1 MAIESFDEEPM
12 CEINVIP
19 LVDITLVLLI
29 IFMVA
34 TPFMTQSRLSV
45 TLPQAITDEAKD
57 KEYVTITIDKDA
69 NISINEKNVY
79 TPKEMEQ
86 VIAQKLMKVNEKNVY
101 TPKEMEQVIAQKL
114 MKVNEKII
122 IIKADLAIDHGT
134 VIDALDAAK
143 KAQPKKIYFAT
154 QHKKE
159 MQ

>member
-1 MAIESFDEEPM
+1 MAVDTSFDEEPV

-57 KEYVTITIDKDA
+57 KEYVTITIDKNA
-69 NISINEKNVY
+69 NIS
-79 TPKEMEQ
+79 
-86 VIAQKLMKVNEKNVY
+86 VNEKNVY
-101 TPKEMEQVIAQKL
+101 TPKELEQVLAQKL

-143 KAQPKKIYFAT
+143 KAKPKKIYFAT
-154 QHKKE
+154 QHKKD
-159 MQ
+159 

>member
-1 MAIESFDEEPM
+1 MAVDTNFDEEPM
-12 CEINVIP
+12 CEINIIP

-57 KEYVTITIDKDA
+57 KEYVTITIDKNA
-69 NISINEKNVY
+69 NVSI
-79 TPKEMEQ
+79 
-86 VIAQKLMKVNEKNVY
+86 NEKNVY

-122 IIKADLAIDHGT
+122 IIKADLDIDHGT

-143 KAQPKKIYFAT
+143 KANPKKIYFAT

-159 MQ
+159 MK

>member
-1 MAIESFDEEPM
+1 MAVDTSFDEEPM

-57 KEYVTITIDKDA
+57 KEYVTITIDKNA
-69 NISINEKNVY
+69 NIS
-79 TPKEMEQ
+79 
-86 VIAQKLMKVNEKNVY
+86 VNEKNVY
-101 TPKEMEQVIAQKL
+101 TPKEMEEVIAKKL
-114 MKVNEKII
+114 MKVNEKVI
-122 IIKADLAIDHGT
+122 IIKADLEIDHGT
-134 VIDALDAAK
+134 VIDALDIAK
-143 KAQPKKIYFAT
+143 KLKPKKIYFAT

-159 MQ
+159 LK

>member
-45 TLPQAITDEAKD
+45 VLPQAITDEAKD

-69 NISINEKNVY
+69 NVSINEKNVY

-86 VIAQKLMKVNEKNVY
+86 VIARKLMKVD
-101 TPKEMEQVIAQKL
+101 
-114 MKVNEKII
+114 EKII
-122 IIKADLAIDHGT
+122 IIKADLEIDHGT

>member
-69 NISINEKNVY
+69 NVSINEKNVY

-86 VIAQKLMKVNEKNVY
+86 VIAQKLMK
-101 TPKEMEQVIAQKL
+101 ID
-114 MKVNEKII
+114 EKII
-122 IIKADLAIDHGT
+122 IIKADLEIDHGT

-143 KAQPKKIYFAT
+143 KAKPKKIYFAT

-159 MQ
+159 IQ

>member
-12 CEINVIP
+12 VEINVIP

-45 TLPQAITDEAKD
+45 TLPKAITDEAKD
-57 KEYVTITIDKDA
+57 KEYVTITIDKYA
-69 NISINEKNVY
+69 NISI
-79 TPKEMEQ
+79 
-86 VIAQKLMKVNEKNVY
+86 NEKNVY

-122 IIKADLAIDHGT
+122 IIKADLDIDHGT
-134 VIDALDAAK
+134 VVDALDAAK
-143 KAQPKKIYFAT
+143 KSKPKKIYFAT

-159 MQ
+159 IQ

>member
-45 TLPQAITDEAKD
+45 TLPKAITDEAKD

-69 NISINEKNVY
+69 NVSI
-79 TPKEMEQ
+79 
-86 VIAQKLMKVNEKNVY
+86 NEKNVY

-122 IIKADLAIDHGT
+122 IIKADLDIDHGT

-159 MQ
+159 QL

>member
-1 MAIESFDEEPM
+1 MAVDTSFDEEPM

-45 TLPQAITDEAKD
+45 TLPQAVTDEAKD
-57 KEYVTITIDKDA
+57 KEYVTITIDKNA
-69 NISINEKNVY
+69 NVS
-79 TPKEMEQ
+79 
-86 VIAQKLMKVNEKNVY
+86 VNEKNVY
-101 TPKEMEQVIAQKL
+101 TPKEMEEVIAKKL

-122 IIKADLAIDHGT
+122 IIKADLEIDHGT

-143 KAQPKKIYFAT
+143 KASPKKIYFAT

-159 MQ
+159 FK

>member
-1 MAIESFDEEPM
+1 MAVDTNFDEEPM

-34 TPFMTQSRLSV
+34 TPFMTQSRLSI
-45 TLPQAITDEAKD
+45 TLPQAVTDEAKD
-57 KEYVTITIDKDA
+57 KEYVTITIDKNA
-69 NISINEKNVY
+69 NISI
-79 TPKEMEQ
+79 
-86 VIAQKLMKVNEKNVY
+86 NEKNVY

-122 IIKADLAIDHGT
+122 IIKADLDIDHGT

-143 KAQPKKIYFAT
+143 KANPKKIYFAT
-154 QHKKE
+154 QHKKDKI
-159 MQ
+159 

>member
-45 TLPQAITDEAKD
+45 TLPKAITDEAKD

-69 NISINEKNVY
+69 NVSI
-79 TPKEMEQ
+79 
-86 VIAQKLMKVNEKNVY
+86 NEKNVY

-122 IIKADLAIDHGT
+122 IIKADLDIDHGT

-143 KAQPKKIYFAT
+143 KAQPKKIYFAI

-159 MQ
+159 QL

>member
-1 MAIESFDEEPM
+1 MAADSFDEEPM
-12 CEINVIP
+12 VEINIIP
-19 LVDITLVLLI
+19 LVDVSLVLLI

-45 TLPQAITDEAKD
+45 TLPQAVTDEAKD

-69 NISINEKNVY
+69 NISVNEKDVY

-86 VIAQKLMKVNEKNVY
+86 VIAQKLM
-101 TPKEMEQVIAQKL
+101 QVD
-114 MKVNEKII
+114 EKII
-122 IIKADLAIDHGT
+122 IIKADLEIDHGT

-143 KAQPKKIYFAT
+143 KANPKKIYFAT

-159 MQ
+159 QLQ

>member
-1 MAIESFDEEPM
+1 MAVDSFDEEPM
-12 CEINVIP
+12 VEINIIP
-19 LVDITLVLLI
+19 LVDVSLVLLI

-45 TLPQAITDEAKD
+45 TLPQAVTDEAKD

-69 NISINEKNVY
+69 NIS
-79 TPKEMEQ
+79 
-86 VIAQKLMKVNEKNVY
+86 VNEKNVY

-122 IIKADLAIDHGT
+122 IIKADLNIDHGT
-134 VIDALDAAK
+134 VIDALDVAK
-143 KAQPKKIYFAT
+143 KANPKKIYFAT

-159 MQ
+159 QLQ

>member
-1 MAIESFDEEPM
+1 MAVDTSFDEEPM

-34 TPFMTQSRLSV
+34 TPFMTQSRLSI
-45 TLPQAITDEAKD
+45 TLPQAVTDEAKD
-57 KEYVTITIDKDA
+57 KEYVTITIDKNA
-69 NISINEKNVY
+69 NVSI
-79 TPKEMEQ
+79 
-86 VIAQKLMKVNEKNVY
+86 NEKNVY

-122 IIKADLAIDHGT
+122 IIKADLDIDHGT

-143 KAQPKKIYFAT
+143 KANPKKIYFAT
-154 QHKKE
+154 QHKKDKI
-159 MQ
+159 